1 MVNEAGLVSPSF
13 VARDISLQFTL
24 AMQTNV
30 DEITHEKHLRANL
43 LEFIE
48 AIARVA
54 DKVNLPP
61 IDYEVSRIGSH

>member
-1 MVNEAGLVSPSF
+1 MINEAGLVSPSF

-24 AMQTNV
+24 SMQTTV
-30 DEITHEKHLRANL
+30 DEITQEKHLRANM

-54 DKVNLPP
+54 EKVNLPP
-61 IDYEVSRIGSH
+61 MDYEVRK